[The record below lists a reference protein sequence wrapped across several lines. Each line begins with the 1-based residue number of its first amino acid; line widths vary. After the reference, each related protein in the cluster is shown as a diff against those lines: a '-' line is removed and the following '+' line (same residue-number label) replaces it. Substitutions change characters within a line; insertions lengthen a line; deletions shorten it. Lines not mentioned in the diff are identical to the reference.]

1 MLCWCECDR
10 HVRHP
15 CAHHP
20 RLAPWGLVGEEEE
33 KGWTSQGAD
42 ITGFERILPATNSIP
57 RHVPS
62 ASSLAGPASHHRRH
76 AKTTASCSFQAQF
89 FLRLPW
95 VSLSQP
101 LVRTQETLLPQSWN
115 ICVRKEGISSFQGLC
130 FACEPVLFCL
140 WTSSIARFV
149 NAWQKQTNSDLPWKW
164 HVWKIMSKSMETMGE
179 KLGHK
184 TGYQL
189 CTNWTNYSA
198 GEVFCYCFIS
208 FGLLMV
214 FFLFWLTK
222 NCSRE
227 KSFIFFFNI
236 LAVLRVYLL
245 IHLSSGP
252 NEIYFL
258 CFMEN
263 IQTFSWFND
272 ILWSTFVN
280 K

>member
-1 MLCWCECDR
+1 MADALLVWTRQTRKTPLCSSSKVGTMGVGGRGGRERLNFPGSR
-10 HVRHP
+10 HHRLRENSLSYKLPPTSRPVRKQSGGACLSP
-15 CAHHP
+15 QKARENK
-20 RLAPWGLVGEEEE
+20 RLPLVPG
-33 KGWTSQGAD
+33 
-42 ITGFERILPATNSIP
+42 
-57 RHVPS
+57 
-62 ASSLAGPASHHRRH
+62 SSLSETALGFFISTPCENTGNPASPILKYLRQEGRH
-76 AKTTASCSFQAQF
+76 IVF
-89 FLRLPW
+89 PG
-95 VSLSQP
+95 P
-101 LVRTQETLLPQSWN
+101 
-115 ICVRKEGISSFQGLC
+115 
-130 FACEPVLFCL
+130 LFCL
-140 WTSSIARFV
+140 WTSSIVRFV

-189 CTNWTNYSA
+189 CTNWSNYSA

-227 KSFIFFFNI
+227 KSFILFFNI
-236 LAVLRVYLL
+236 LAILRVYLL
-245 IHLSSGP
+245 IHLSSAP

-258 CFMEN
+258 CFIEN
-263 IQTFSWFND
+263 IQTFSWFNA
-272 ILWSTFVN
+272 ILWATFVN